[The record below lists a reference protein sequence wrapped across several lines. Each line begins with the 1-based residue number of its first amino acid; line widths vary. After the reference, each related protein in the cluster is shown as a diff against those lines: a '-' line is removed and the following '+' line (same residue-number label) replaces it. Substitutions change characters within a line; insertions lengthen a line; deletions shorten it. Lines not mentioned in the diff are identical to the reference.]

1 MIRVWGGVIAV
12 LGLAALGGG
21 MLFFGAV
28 MAPLVFLHLPLDV
41 AGPFIRTA
49 FPWYYE
55 FCAGSAAVVALGFL
69 LRREWLTV
77 VVPVAI
83 AGVSWWLWQDQL
95 PALDALRAANDTAGF
110 AKGHQL
116 AMWLN
121 EGELAA
127 AAMLLVRVGAW
138 LK

>member
-1 MIRVWGGVIAV
+1 MRVWGGVVAV
-12 LGLAALGGG
+12 LGLAALAGG
-21 MLFFGAV
+21 MLFFGTV

-49 FPWYYE
+49 FPWYYG
-55 FCAGSAAVVALGFL
+55 FCIGSAVVVAVGFL
-69 LRREWLTV
+69 LRREWRPV

-83 AGVSWWLWQDQL
+83 IAITAWLWQDQL
-95 PALDALRAANDTAGF
+95 PALDAMRAANDTAGF

-116 AMWLN
+116 AVWLN
-121 EGELAA
+121 GGELLA
-127 AAMLLVRVGAW
+127 AAMLLVRVGAR

>member
-1 MIRVWGGVIAV
+1 MRVWGGVIAV

-49 FPWYYE
+49 FPWYYG
-55 FCAGSAAVVALGFL
+55 FCAGSAGVVAVGFL
-69 LRREWLTV
+69 LRKEWLTLL
-77 VVPVAI
+77 VPLAMI
-83 AGVSWWLWQDQL
+83 GVTGWLWQDQL
-95 PALDALRAANDTAGF
+95 PALDALRAAGDTAGF
-110 AKGHQL
+110 AKAHRL
-116 AMWLN
+116 AVWLN
-121 EGELAA
+121 GGELAA

>member
-41 AGPFIRTA
+41 AGPFIRTS
-49 FPWYYE
+49 FPWYYGY
-55 FCAGSAAVVALGFL
+55 CIGSAVVVAVGFL
-69 LRREWLTV
+69 LRREWLSV
-77 VVPVAI
+77 LVPVAVI
-83 AGVSWWLWQDQL
+83 GVTGWLWQDQL
-95 PALDALRAANDTAGF
+95 PALDAMRAANDTAGF

-116 AMWLN
+116 SVWLN
-121 EGELAA
+121 GGELLAA
-127 AAMLLVRVGAW
+127 IMLLVRVGAW